1 MLSVMPFG
9 NIWFLLSILLHSVLR
24 TRRPSPVGLSLAL
37 RFVFFYRNACLLES
51 KLGNL
56 WSKLNS
62 LEYCYTEKTVVL
74 CTRRYFWNSLFRTL
88 APGNVMYTY
97 C

>member
-24 TRRPSPVGLSLAL
+24 TRHPSPVGLSLAFYL
-37 RFVFFYRNACLLES
+37 VFYRNACLLES

-56 WSKLNS
+56 GSKLNS
-62 LEYCYTEKTVVL
+62 LEYCYMEKKVVL
-74 CTRRYFWNSLFRTL
+74 CTRRYFWNSLFQTL

>member
-1 MLSVMPFG
+1 MMSLGFFE
-9 NIWFLLSILLHSVLR
+9 NIWFSEGILLHSVLR
-24 TRRPSPVGLSLAL
+24 TRHPSPVGLSLAFYL
-37 RFVFFYRNACLLES
+37 VFYRNACLLES

-74 CTRRYFWNSLFRTL
+74 CTRRYFWNSLFQTL